1 MWVFKT
7 LAWHFR
13 HSKNLIKII
22 LKKTSGEIMC
32 GIVACIIN
40 DKAAPV
46 LLECV
51 RRLEYRGYD
60 SVGIATL
67 FGDIYIK
74 KGEGKIDDV
83 QKRLELTD
91 IPGNMGIAHVRWA
104 THGLPTGKNA
114 HPHTDCQK
122 KIAVVH
128 NGIIE
133 NYNELKDKLQ
143 EEGHIFVSD
152 TDTEVIPHLIEKYM
166 DMGNGLE
173 VATRLATKDIKG
185 SYAIAVI
192 SVDEPDKIIGVRKES
207 PLIVGVGENEFFIA
221 SDAPAILDHTNQII
235 YLNDNEMVILGQDGV
250 IIKDINGNE
259 IKKEINTIQ
268 WTSDMAKKGGYE
280 HFMLKEIH
288 EQPDVVKNTIME
300 YPEIEKVVATFS
312 EFKRV
317 CFVACGTSYH
327 ASLVGK
333 YLFETILGIPAD
345 VILASEFAFSE
356 GALDEHTLVILISQ
370 SGETADTLKALR
382 IANKKSETLVIV
394 NVLGSTATRDADHVI
409 YSRAGPEIGVAAT
422 KTYVSQLTCI
432 YLIIIA
438 LNGDNKLLSEIKKVP
453 EYMKSTIEDEN
464 SIIKIA
470 KKYKNSSDF
479 FFIGRGFSYP
489 TALEGALKLKEIT
502 YIHGEGYAAG
512 ELKHGPLALI
522 DDDVPVLAVV
532 PPGNSH
538 DKTLSNIEEVKARG
552 ASVIAVGSISDDVLR
567 NEAHDF
573 IGFNED
579 ISEVLSP
586 IPYVVPLQLLSYYMS
601 VERGIDPDKPKNL
614 AKCVT
619 VE

>member
-1 MWVFKT
+1 
-7 LAWHFR
+7 
-13 HSKNLIKII
+13 
-22 LKKTSGEIMC
+22 MC

-67 FGDIYIK
+67 SGDLYIK
-74 KGEGKIDDV
+74 KGEGKIADV

-114 HPHTDCQK
+114 HPHTDCK
-122 KIAVVH
+122 KRIAVVH

-133 NYNELKDKLQ
+133 NNKELKAKLQ
-143 EEGHIFVSD
+143 DEGHIFTSD
-152 TDTEVIPHLIEKYM
+152 TDTEVLPHLIEKYM
-166 DMGNGLE
+166 EMGNSLE
-173 VATRLATKDIKG
+173 VATRLTTKDIQG
-185 SYAIAVI
+185 SYAMAAI
-192 SVDEPDKIIGVRKES
+192 SADEPNKIIGVRKES
-207 PLIVGVGENEFFIA
+207 PLIVGVGETESFIA
-221 SDAPAILDHTNQII
+221 SDVPAILDHTKNVI
-235 YLNDNEMVILGQDGV
+235 YLNDNEMVILESEGV
-250 IIKDINGNE
+250 VIKDMDGN
-259 IKKEINTIQ
+259 ILDKEVHIIE
-268 WTSDMAKKGGYE
+268 WTSDMAEKGGYE

-288 EQPDVVKNTIME
+288 EQPDVVKNTLME
-300 YPEIEKVVATFS
+300 FSEIEKVVDKFP
-312 EFKRV
+312 EFNRI
-317 CFVACGTSYH
+317 CFVACGTSFH

-333 YLFETILGIPAD
+333 YLFETLLGIPTD
-345 VILASEFAFSE
+345 VVLASEFRYSE
-356 GALDEHTLVILISQ
+356 GALDEQTLVILISQ
-370 SGETADTLKALR
+370 SGETADTLRALK
-382 IANKKSETLVIV
+382 IANKKSETLAIV
-394 NVLGSTATRDADHVI
+394 NVLGSTATREANHVI
-409 YSRAGPEIGVAAT
+409 YTRAGPEIGVAAT
-422 KTYVSQLTCI
+422 KTYVSQLTSI
-432 YLIIIA
+432 YMLAIA
-438 LNGDNKLLSEIKKVP
+438 MNGDKELLDKLKLVP
-453 EYMKSTIEDEN
+453 DYMKHTLEAEDHIIE
-464 SIIKIA
+464 IA
-470 KKYKNSSDF
+470 KKYKNSFDF

-532 PPGNSH
+532 PPGESH

-552 ASVIAVGSISDDVLR
+552 ASVIALGSSEDDDLR
-567 NEAHDF
+567 SEAHDI
-573 IGFNED
+573 IGFEEE
-579 ISEVLSP
+579 ITEMLSP
-586 IPYVVPLQLLSYYMS
+586 LPYVVPLQLLSYYIS